1 MVDGS
6 TERIIAE
13 TISARAWVDDG
24 KGGTGVCLCISA
36 CCLSHLFQSTSAL
49 HSYVLLTQT
58 AAAFQTKE
66 DERRVIMTAE
76 IQLIT
81 FFIF

>member
-1 MVDGS
+1 MVHGS
-6 TERIIAE
+6 TERIIIE

-24 KGGTGVCLCISA
+24 KGGTGVCLCISVR
-36 CCLSHLFQSTSAL
+36 CLSSPTSAL

-58 AAAFQTKE
+58 AAVLQKD
-66 DERRVIMTAE
+66 DEHRVIMTAE